1 MGIPPEE
8 QELNKLMDKSSEML
22 YTQIVERIR
31 VWIIKGYLKEGDT
44 LPSERDLAQMF
55 DVSRM
60 PVSQALKILEFL
72 GVVQHVRGKGVCVKK
87 IDMHQLLNNIG
98 FLMLDPQ
105 RGLPDL
111 FEARQAIEV
120 HAAKL
125 ASQRRT
131 KADLDAMEDA
141 LLEMERNIVMQK
153 SVDKAS
159 MRFHSAL
166 IAAADNDVLVKVN
179 DFLAELLMFSRQK
192 SLKDAS
198 RQDVAV
204 TYHKRIFQAILE
216 QNETQAGSAMDE
228 HLRELLASINSGD

>member
-1 MGIPPEE
+1 MSIPPEE

-105 RGLPDL
+105 RGLSDL
-111 FEARQAIEV
+111 FEARRAIEV

-131 KADLDAMEDA
+131 KEDLDAMEDA

-192 SLKDAS
+192 SLKYAS
-198 RQDVAV
+198 RQAVAV
-204 TYHKRIFQAILE
+204 TYHKRIFQAIL
-216 QNETQAGSAMDE
+216 QRNETLAGSAMDE
-228 HLRELLASINSGD
+228 HLCELLAAINSGD

>member
-1 MGIPPEE
+1 MGIPLEE

-31 VWIIKGYLKEGDT
+31 MWIIKGYLKEGDT

-111 FEARQAIEV
+111 FEARRAIEV

>member
-8 QELNKLMDKSSEML
+8 KELNKLMDKSSEML

-31 VWIIKGYLKEGDT
+31 MWIIKGYLKDGDT

-105 RGLPDL
+105 RGLLDL
-111 FEARQAIEV
+111 FEARRAIEV

-131 KADLDAMEDA
+131 KVDLDAMEDA

-166 IAAADNDVLVKVN
+166 IAAADNEVLVKVN
-179 DFLAELLMFSRQK
+179 DFLAELLAYSRQK

-198 RQDVAV
+198 RQDSAV

-228 HLRELLASINSGD
+228 HLRELMASVNSGD

>member
-8 QELNKLMDKSSEML
+8 HELNKLVDKSSEML

-44 LPSERDLAQMF
+44 LPSERDLAHMF

-60 PVSQALKILEFL
+60 PVSQAMKILEFL

-105 RGLPDL
+105 RGLTDL
-111 FEARQAIEV
+111 FEARRAIEV

-153 SVDKAS
+153 SVDNAS

-166 IAAADNDVLVKVN
+166 IAAADNGVLVKVN
-179 DFLAELLMFSRQK
+179 DFLAELLMYSRQK

-198 RQDVAV
+198 KQDVAV
-204 TYHKRIFQAILE
+204 TYHKQIFQAILE
-216 QNETQAGSAMDE
+216 QNETLAGTAMDE
-228 HLRELLASINSGD
+228 HLRELMASINSGV

>member
-31 VWIIKGYLKEGDT
+31 MWIIKGYLKEGDT

-111 FEARQAIEV
+111 FEARRAIEV

-141 LLEMERNIVMQK
+141 LLGDGTQYCYAKKRGQ
-153 SVDKAS
+153 S
-159 MRFHSAL
+159 F
-166 IAAADNDVLVKVN
+166 
-179 DFLAELLMFSRQK
+179 
-192 SLKDAS
+192 DAIS
-198 RQDVAV
+198 FR
-204 TYHKRIFQAILE
+204 THRCC
-216 QNETQAGSAMDE
+216 
-228 HLRELLASINSGD
+228 

>member
-8 QELNKLMDKSSEML
+8 KELNKLMDKSSEML

-31 VWIIKGYLKEGDT
+31 MWIIKGYLKDGDT

-105 RGLPDL
+105 RGLLDL
-111 FEARQAIEV
+111 FEARRAIEV

-131 KADLDAMEDA
+131 KVDLDAMEDA

-166 IAAADNDVLVKVN
+166 IGAADNEVLVKVN
-179 DFLAELLMFSRQK
+179 DFLAELLAYSRQK

-198 RQDVAV
+198 RQDSAV

-228 HLRELLASINSGD
+228 HLRELMASVNSGD

>member
-8 QELNKLMDKSSEML
+8 QELNKLMDKSSEVL

-44 LPSERDLAQMF
+44 LPSERELAQMF

-72 GVVQHVRGKGVCVKK
+72 GVVQHIRGKGVCVKK

-111 FEARQAIEV
+111 FEARRAIEV

-131 KADLDAMEDA
+131 KEDLDAMEDA
-141 LLEMERNIVMQK
+141 LLEMERNIIMK
-153 SVDKAS
+153 KNVDKAS

-166 IAAADNDVLVKVN
+166 IAAADNDVIVKVN
-179 DFLAELLMFSRQK
+179 DFLAELLRYSRQK
-192 SLKDAS
+192 SLKDVS

-204 TYHKRIFQAILE
+204 AYHKRIFQAILE
-216 QNETQAGSAMDE
+216 QNENKAGSAMDE
-228 HLRELLASINSGD
+228 HLSELLASLNSED

>member
-31 VWIIKGYLKEGDT
+31 VWIIKGYLKEGAT

-111 FEARQAIEV
+111 FEARRAIEV

-131 KADLDAMEDA
+131 KVDLDAMEDA

-198 RQDVAV
+198 RQDVAF

-216 QNETQAGSAMDE
+216 QNETQAGLVMDE

>member
-111 FEARQAIEV
+111 FEARRAIEV

-228 HLRELLASINSGD
+228 HLREMLASINSGD

>member
-31 VWIIKGYLKEGDT
+31 MWIIKGYLKDGDT

-111 FEARQAIEV
+111 FEARRAIEV

-228 HLRELLASINSGD
+228 HLRELMASINSGD

>member
-1 MGIPPEE
+1 
-8 QELNKLMDKSSEML
+8 
-22 YTQIVERIR
+22 
-31 VWIIKGYLKEGDT
+31 
-44 LPSERDLAQMF
+44 
-55 DVSRM
+55 
-60 PVSQALKILEFL
+60 
-72 GVVQHVRGKGVCVKK
+72 
-87 IDMHQLLNNIG
+87 MHQLLNNIG

-111 FEARQAIEV
+111 FEARRAIEV

-131 KADLDAMEDA
+131 KEDLDAMEDA

-179 DFLAELLMFSRQK
+179 DFLAELLMYSRQK
-192 SLKDAS
+192 SLKDVS

-228 HLRELLASINSGD
+228 HLRELMASINSGD

>member
-31 VWIIKGYLKEGDT
+31 MWIIKGYLKDGDT

-111 FEARQAIEV
+111 FEARRAIEV

-216 QNETQAGSAMDE
+216 QNETQAGLVMDE

>member
-8 QELNKLMDKSSEML
+8 QELNKLMDKSSEVL
-22 YTQIVERIR
+22 YAQIVERIR

-44 LPSERDLAQMF
+44 LPSERELAQMF

-72 GVVQHVRGKGVCVKK
+72 GVVQHIRGKGVCVKK

-111 FEARQAIEV
+111 FEARRAIEV

-131 KADLDAMEDA
+131 KEDLDAMEDA

-179 DFLAELLMFSRQK
+179 DFLAELLMYSRQK
-192 SLKDAS
+192 SLKDVS

-228 HLRELLASINSGD
+228 HLRELMASINSGD